1 MELCIISIKGGGT
14 MTLQEAFKIPKE
26 FEYSDLTLWEDEYI
40 SSLLLNAHLNPHIDD
55 ASRNYQFI
63 DDSSQWILN
72 QINNKDSLLDLGCGP
87 GLYTSIFTNSINN
100 VVGVDFSL
108 RSINYAQQ
116 EDPNS
121 TYIHQNYLNLDLNET
136 FNTITMIHCE
146 YGSLSY
152 EDRITLL
159 KSIKNHLKADG
170 QFIFDVFTPLQMESF
185 QSAQNWLNR
194 KRSFF
199 LDSPHT
205 EVILNKI
212 FPGNI
217 TLRQST
223 IITDDDLRVFRQW
236 YQHFTHP
243 MIEEEL
249 KEAGLRIIKSYDNLL
264 GTDLTNASNTL
275 AFVVGHL

>member
-55 ASRNYQFI
+55 ASRNHQFI

-146 YGSLSY
+146 YGSISY

-194 KRSFF
+194 ERSFF
-199 LDSPHT
+199 LGSPHT
-205 EVILNKI
+205 EVILNTI

-217 TLRQST
+217 SLRQST
-223 IITDDDLRVFRQW
+223 IITDDDLRIFRQW
-236 YQHFTHP
+236 YQHFTYP